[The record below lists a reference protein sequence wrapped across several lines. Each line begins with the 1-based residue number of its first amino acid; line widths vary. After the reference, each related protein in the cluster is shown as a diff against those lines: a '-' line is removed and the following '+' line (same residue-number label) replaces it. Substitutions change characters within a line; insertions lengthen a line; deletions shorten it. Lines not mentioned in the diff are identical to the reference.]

1 MAFSQL
7 DKKVT
12 EKLTVKDLA
21 ALGFA
26 KVGTEKVYSVV
37 SSKIPQIPENPLIS
51 GVIKIGLGVMIGVSN
66 KNKTV
71 RFASAG
77 VVLDGFED
85 LLEMSVQKVE
95 SNTDSE
101 DDLV

>member
-1 MAFSQL
+1 MAGFSQL

-21 ALGFA
+21 ALGVA
-26 KVGTEKVYSVV
+26 KVGTEKVYGVV
-37 SSKIPQIPENPLIS
+37 SSKIPQIPKSPLVS
-51 GVIKIGLGVMIGVSN
+51 GFIKIGLGVMIGASN

-77 VVLDGFED
+77 VVLDGVED
-85 LLEMSVQKVE
+85 LLEIGVQKVE
-95 SNTDSE
+95 TNTSE
-101 DDLV
+101 VLIV